1 MANAV
6 LSRIK
11 ISGITYDLKDVDSR
25 TKLATLLG
33 DKAVKALGTAAFL
46 DSVGT
51 VAEGGTNLPTA
62 GAVYTAIQAA
72 VAGLAGAMHFVG
84 KIEGDTFEAAL
95 AAFKTAHS
103 EYKEAAGDIVIW
115 GVKEYVFDGTNWDEL
130 GDETIYETIA
140 HAAATYVPMTRT
152 VCGIDLKDDVT
163 GAEMK
168 EALGLKALAY
178 KDSAS
183 GQITTA
189 DSVRDITVTPAGT
202 VAVTLAQTSTAMTST
217 GSVVAEGTISGKVV
231 ATGTVSMAKDADNG
245 TQINGEISVP
255 TITVTPNEDTI
266 QPIKTLGKLAKF
278 TAAKYS
284 APSVNEAKSK
294 FATAGVVASIDETDS
309 EMLVFSD
316 AGTSDA
322 LTKTGFNA
330 GSYTPAEYIPAEL
343 PTLDTAKTF
352 VTGIASAT
360 SSKPT
365 FTGDKYSFTFT
376 GNKTGD
382 AITEGVFNGSE
393 VTVSVSGNY
402 DKASVKSAG
411 FTGTEATI
419 TPELVKTA
427 KTVTVE

>member
-1 MANAV
+1 MANGV
-6 LSRIK
+6 LSRLNV
-11 ISGITYDLKDVDSR
+11 SGTIYDLKDADSR

-33 DKAVKALGTAAFL
+33 DKAAKALGTAAFL

-62 GAVYTAIQAA
+62 GAVYTAIQTA

-84 KIEGDTFEAAL
+84 KIEGDTFAAAL
-95 AAFKTAHS
+95 AAFKVAHP
-103 EYKEAAGDIVIW
+103 EYTETAGDIVIW
-115 GVKEYVFDGTNWDEL
+115 GVKEYVFDGTNWAEL

-152 VCGIDLKDDVT
+152 VCGIDLTDDVT
-163 GAEMK
+163 GNEMK

-178 KDSAS
+178 RNSAS
-183 GQITTA
+183 GSITTA
-189 DSVRDITVTPAGT
+189 DSVKNITVTPAGT
-202 VAVTLAQTSTAMTST
+202 VAVTLTQTSTAMTST
-217 GSVVAEGTISGKVV
+217 GSVTAEGTISGKVV
-231 ATGTVSMAKDADNG
+231 PTGTVSMARDADNG
-245 TQINGEISVP
+245 TQINGDISVP
-255 TITVTPNEDTI
+255 IITVTPNEDTI
-266 QPIKTLGKLAKF
+266 QPIKTLGKLAQF
-278 TAAKYS
+278 TAAKYT
-284 APSVNEAKSK
+284 APSVAESKSQ
-294 FATAGVVASIDETDS
+294 FATAGIVASIDETDS
-309 EMLVFSD
+309 EMLVFSAAD
-316 AGTSDA
+316 TSAA
-322 LTKTGFNA
+322 LTGTGFNA
-330 GSYTPAEYIPAEL
+330 GSYTPAEYTPAEL

-376 GNKTGD
+376 GNAEGD
-382 AITEGVFNGSE
+382 AITNGVFNGSA

-402 DKASVKSAG
+402 DRASVESAE

-427 KTVTVE
+427 KNITVG

>member
-6 LSRIK
+6 LSRIQ
-11 ISGITYDLKDVDSR
+11 ISGTTYDLKDADSR

-62 GAVYTAIQAA
+62 GAVYTAIQSAIS
-72 VAGLAGAMHFVG
+72 GLAGAMHFVG

-95 AAFKTAHS
+95 AAFKAAHA

-115 GVKEYVFDGTNWDEL
+115 GVKEYVYDGENWDEL

-152 VCGIDLKDDVT
+152 ICGIDLKDDVT

-183 GQITTA
+183 GQVTTA
-189 DSVRDITVTPAGT
+189 DSVRDITVTPEGS
-202 VAVTLAQTSTAMTST
+202 VAVELTQTSTAMTST
-217 GSVVAEGTISGKVV
+217 GSVTAEGTISGKVV
-231 ATGTVSMAKDADNG
+231 ATGVVSMAKDADNG
-245 TQINGEISVP
+245 VQIGGEISTP
-255 TITVTPNEDTI
+255 TITVTPNSDTI
-266 QPIKTLGKLAKF
+266 QPIKTLGKLAEF
-278 TAAKYS
+278 TAAEYT
-284 APSVNEAKSK
+284 APSVQETKSK

-309 EMLVFSD
+309 EMLVFSA

-322 LTKTGFNA
+322 LTGTGFNA
-330 GSYTPAEYIPAEL
+330 GSYTAAQYTPGEL
-343 PTLDTAKTF
+343 PTLDTAKSF

-376 GNKTGD
+376 GNADGD
-382 AITEGVFNGSE
+382 EITDGSFKGSA

-402 DKASVKSAG
+402 DKASVKSAA

>member
-6 LSRIK
+6 LSRIQ
-11 ISGITYDLKDVDSR
+11 ISGTTYDLKDADSR

-33 DKAVKALGTAAFL
+33 SQAAKALGTAAFL

-62 GAVYTAIQAA
+62 GAVYTAIQTA
-72 VAGLAGAMHFVG
+72 VSGLAGAMHFVG

-95 AAFKTAHS
+95 AAFKATHTD
-103 EYKEAAGDIVIW
+103 YQEAAGDIVIW
-115 GVKEYVFDGTNWDEL
+115 GVKEYVFDGTNWAEL

-152 VCGIDLKDDVT
+152 ICGINLKDDVT

-183 GQITTA
+183 GQVSTA
-189 DSVRDITVTPAGT
+189 DSVKDITITPAGS
-202 VAVTLAQTSTAMTST
+202 VAVVLNQTSTAMTST

-231 ATGTVSMAKDADNG
+231 PTGTVSMAKDADNG
-245 TQINGEISVP
+245 VQIGGEITAP
-255 TITVTPNEDTI
+255 TITVTPNSDTI
-266 QPIKTLGKLAKF
+266 QPIKTLGKLAQF
-278 TAAKYS
+278 TAAQYT
-284 APSVNEAKSK
+284 APSVTETKSK
-294 FATAGVVASIDETDS
+294 FATSGVVASIDETDS
-309 EMLVFSD
+309 EMLVFSA

-322 LTKTGFNA
+322 LTGTGFNA
-330 GSYTPAEYIPAEL
+330 GSYTAAQYTPGEL
-343 PTLDTAKTF
+343 PTLDTAKSF

-365 FTGDKYSFTFT
+365 FVGDKYSFTFT
-376 GNKTGD
+376 GNKKGD
-382 AITEGVFNGSE
+382 AITDGAFTGSE

-402 DKASVKSAG
+402 DKASVKSAA
-411 FTGTEATI
+411 FTGTAATV

>member
-6 LSRIK
+6 LSRIQ
-11 ISGITYDLKDVDSR
+11 ILGTTYDLKDADSR

-33 DKAVKALGTAAFL
+33 DKAIKALGTAAFL

-62 GAVYTAIQAA
+62 GAVYTAIQTA
-72 VAGLAGAMHFVG
+72 VSGLAGAMHFVG
-84 KIEGDTFEAAL
+84 KIEGDTFAAAL
-95 AAFKTAHS
+95 AAFKATHT
-103 EYKEAAGDIVIW
+103 EYTEAAGDIIIW
-115 GVKEYVFDGTNWDEL
+115 GVKEYVFDGTSWAEL

-152 VCGIDLKDDVT
+152 ICGIDLKDDVT
-163 GAEMK
+163 GVEMK

-183 GQITTA
+183 GQISTA
-189 DSVRDITVTPAGT
+189 DSVKDITVTPAGSVNVMLT
-202 VAVTLAQTSTAMTST
+202 QTSTAMTST
-217 GSVVAEGTISGKVV
+217 GSVTAEGTISGKVV
-231 ATGTVSMAKDADNG
+231 PTGKVSMAKDADNG
-245 TQINGEISVP
+245 VQINGEVSVP
-255 TITVTPNEDTI
+255 TITVTPNSDTI
-266 QPIKTLGKLAKF
+266 QPIKTLGKLAEY
-278 TAAKYS
+278 TAAEYT
-284 APSVNEAKSK
+284 APSVQEAKSK

-309 EMLVFSD
+309 EMLVFSA
-316 AGTSDA
+316 AGTSEA
-322 LTKTGFNA
+322 LTGTGFDA
-330 GSYTPAEYIPAEL
+330 GSYTAAQYTPGEL

-376 GNKTGD
+376 GNATGD
-382 AITEGVFNGSE
+382 AITDGAFKGSA
-393 VTVSVSGNY
+393 VNVSVSGNY
-402 DKASVKSAG
+402 DKASVESAA

>member
-11 ISGITYDLKDVDSR
+11 IAGITYDLKDADSR

-33 DKAVKALGTAAFL
+33 DKAAKALGTAAFL

-62 GAVYTAIQAA
+62 GAVYTAIQTA
-72 VAGLAGAMHFVG
+72 VSGLAGAMHFVG
-84 KIEGDTFEAAL
+84 KIEGETFEAAL
-95 AAFKTAHS
+95 AAFKATHA

-115 GVKEYVFDGTNWDEL
+115 GVKEYVFDGTSWDEL

-189 DSVRDITVTPAGT
+189 DSVKDVTITPAGT
-202 VAVTLAQTSTAMTST
+202 VAVTLTQTSTAMTST

-231 ATGTVSMAKDADNG
+231 ATGTVDMAKDADNG
-245 TQINGEISVP
+245 TQISGEISTP

-266 QPIKTLGKLAKF
+266 QPIKTLGKLAQF

-284 APSVNEAKSK
+284 APSVTEAKSK

-322 LTKTGFNA
+322 LTGTGFDA
-330 GSYTPAEYIPAEL
+330 GSYTPAKYTPAEL

-376 GNKTGD
+376 GNASGD
-382 AITEGVFNGSE
+382 AITDGAFKGSE

-419 TPELVKTA
+419 TPELVKSA